1 MLYGDLRKDKSH
13 YTEDGQKHLLCV
25 NLQYQPI
32 TVIAGKRLSIQK
44 GLGEDI
50 PKPDRLDLTAD
61 TEGQVTDVNTVHTT
75 ADSRSAPHTA

>member
-13 YTEDGQKHLLCV
+13 YTEDGQKHLLWV

-50 PKPDRLDLTAD
+50 PKPDKLDLTAD
-61 TEGQVTDVNTVHTT
+61 TEGQVTDVNTVHTM